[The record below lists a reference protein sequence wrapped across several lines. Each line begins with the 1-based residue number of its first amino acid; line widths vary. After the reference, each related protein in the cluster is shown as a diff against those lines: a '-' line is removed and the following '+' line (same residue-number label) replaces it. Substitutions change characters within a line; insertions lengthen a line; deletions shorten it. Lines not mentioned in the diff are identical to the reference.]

1 MRDRGKNGP
10 YDVSAI
16 MSSHMCRCRLT
27 HGTTEQAW
35 RWTAPPSELL
45 CGSCSA
51 SFSAYSSATPLS
63 RKSIKC
69 QQGRCL
75 KHSMDRIPSAA
86 PHTRAHMHTCTHAR
100 TYTHTAHVLVHLSI
114 NGEEQKHTEAAPS
127 FTEGVRFCTSVI
139 ASVLGRQRCR
149 VQPFNESRT
158 DTLTFSQAV
167 VCPRL
172 RAEDP

>member
-1 MRDRGKNGP
+1 MEQPNRPGGEQ
-10 YDVSAI
+10 
-16 MSSHMCRCRLT
+16 RLL
-27 HGTTEQAW
+27 QSFCA
-35 RWTAPPSELL
+35 APAQPHFL
-45 CGSCSA
+45 
-51 SFSAYSSATPLS
+51 
-63 RKSIKC
+63 
-69 QQGRCL
+69 
-75 KHSMDRIPSAA
+75 RIPPQLLFLGSQLNVSREDVWNTPWIEYLLLPRTHA
-86 PHTRAHMHTCTHAR
+86 HTCTHAR

>member
-1 MRDRGKNGP
+1 MQTDTWNNRTGLEVN
-10 YDVSAI
+10 
-16 MSSHMCRCRLT
+16 
-27 HGTTEQAW
+27 
-35 RWTAPPSELL
+35 
-45 CGSCSA
+45 SA
-51 SFSAYSSATPLS
+51 SFRAFVRLLLSLIFCVFLQLLFLGSQLNVSREDVWNTPWIEYLLLP
-63 RKSIKC
+63 RT
-69 QQGRCL
+69 
-75 KHSMDRIPSAA
+75 HA
-86 PHTRAHMHTCTHAR
+86 HTCTHAR